1 MSPATL
7 RKEVAADWG
16 MDPVPVAGGGG
27 DNAAGA
33 AGIGVITPGDA
44 FLSLGTSGVLFLVTP
59 KFLPNSAKAVHA
71 FCHCLPNLWHQ
82 MSVMLS
88 AASCVDWAVKLTG
101 TKDAAE
107 LLSKVEKRAR
117 LDGPEIFLPY
127 LSGERTPH
135 NDPAARGVL
144 FGLNHDSDAAAIGQA
159 VLEGVAFAFADGLDV
174 LIEAG
179 ATIDKISVIGGG
191 ARSMWWGGVLSAAL
205 KRPLIY
211 RDASEVGPAF
221 GAARLARIAKTART
235 GGGCV
240 PPAARACGG
249 RAQRARHSA
258 AGAQAPEVFPDLSGP
273 STKIPRSL
281 IMSTA
286 QPLPATTSYFGA
298 VPPIKFE
305 GLKSDNP
312 LAFRY
317 YNKDQLV
324 LGKRMED
331 LLRPA
336 VCYWH
341 SFAWNGH
348 DIFGA
353 GTFDRP
359 WNAGVMDQAAAW
371 MKMDAAFDFFTRL
384 GAPFY
389 CFHDVDAM
397 PTAANIKEHVAN
409 FAMTV
414 DRLEK
419 KQAETGIKLLW
430 GTANL
435 FSHPRF
441 MGGASTNP
449 DPEVWAFAAT
459 QVRHCMDATKRLG
472 GANYVLWGGREGY
485 DTLLNTNLK
494 RELDNFGRFLQA
506 GGRAQAQDRLQ
517 GHDPHRAQ
525 AARAHQA
532 PVRLR
537 YRDRVR
543 LPQEERSRER
553 SEGEHRGQP
562 RHARRPQLR
571 SRNRHGRCARHL
583 RLHRHQPRRS
593 AERLGHR
600 PVPQRSART

>member
-1 MSPATL
+1 MPRSVEGTDQDRQPAQGSRRGL
-7 RKEVAADWG
+7 GHGERAG
-16 MDPVPVAGGGG
+16 GGGGG

-33 AGIGVITPGDA
+33 AGIGVIAPGDA

-59 KFLPNSAKAVHA
+59 KFLPNPAKAVHA

-107 LLSKVEKRAR
+107 LLSRVEKRAR

-191 ARSMWWGGVLSAAL
+191 ARSMWWGGVLAAAL

-221 GAARLARIAKTART
+221 GAARLARIAKTRERAEDVCRPPPVRVVVEPNERDIQQLAPKRKCFRT
-235 GGGCV
+235 
-240 PPAARACGG
+240 
-249 RAQRARHSA
+249 
-258 AGAQAPEVFPDLSGP
+258 DLPGP
-273 STKIPRSL
+273 SPKISRSL

-317 YNKDQLV
+317 YNKDQVV

-359 WNAGVMDQAAAW
+359 WNAGRW
-371 MKMDAAFDFFTRL
+371 TRL
-384 GAPFY
+384 PPGRRWTPRSTSSPGSARRSTASMMSTRCHGEQHQGTRREPGEDRRPAREEAERDRRSSCCGARPT
-389 CFHDVDAM
+389 CSRM
-397 PTAANIKEHVAN
+397 P
-409 FAMTV
+409 
-414 DRLEK
+414 RY
-419 KQAETGIKLLW
+419 
-430 GTANL
+430 
-435 FSHPRF
+435 

-472 GANYVLWGGREGY
+472 GANYVLVGR
-485 DTLLNTNLK
+485 
-494 RELDNFGRFLQA
+494 
-506 GGRAQAQDRLQ
+506 
-517 GHDPHRAQ
+517 P
-525 AARAHQA
+525 
-532 PVRLR
+532 
-537 YRDRVR
+537 
-543 LPQEERSRER
+543 
-553 SEGEHRGQP
+553 
-562 RHARRPQLR
+562 
-571 SRNRHGRCARHL
+571 
-583 RLHRHQPRRS
+583 
-593 AERLGHR
+593 
-600 PVPQRSART
+600 